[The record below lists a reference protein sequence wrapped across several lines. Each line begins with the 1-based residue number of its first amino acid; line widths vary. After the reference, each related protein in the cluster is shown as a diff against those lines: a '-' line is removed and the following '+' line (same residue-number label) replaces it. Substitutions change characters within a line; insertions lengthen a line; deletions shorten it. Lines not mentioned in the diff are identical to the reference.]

1 MEQQYL
7 YLIVIS
13 LFSVIQSIF
22 GMGLLVFGTPTLLL
36 LGYDF
41 SSVLGLLLPA
51 SVLIS
56 FTQVLS
62 ARSLPFSRAEKNNM
76 VICGIAVL
84 ISLSLVLSV
93 GFKLNIDLIVG
104 LLLLFSAITRL
115 SPAFRTTISNQLV
128 KNQQKYIILM
138 GLVHGLTNMG
148 GAVLA
153 LYASST
159 QTEKTSVRSTVS
171 RYYLLFGLIQLST
184 LALLRPAALSVE
196 GFIAAPVALFI
207 YWAVGNL
214 LFRRASAPL
223 YERLLTGFI
232 AIYGLVV
239 LTKGYI

>member
-1 MEQQYL
+1 MEQHYL
-7 YLIVIS
+7 YLIVII
-13 LFSVIQSIF
+13 LFSVIQSVF

-51 SVLIS
+51 SVLVS

-62 ARSLPFSRAEKNNM
+62 ARSLPFSRAEKSNM

-84 ISLSLVLSV
+84 IALSFVLSA

-104 LLLLFSAITRL
+104 LLLLFSAVTRL
-115 SPAFRTTISNQLV
+115 SPAFRTAISNQLV
-128 KNQQKYIILM
+128 KHQQKYVILM

-159 QTEKTSVRSTVS
+159 QAEKTGVRSTVS
-171 RYYLLFGLIQLST
+171 RYYLLFGLIQLAT
-184 LALLRPAALSVE
+184 LALLRPTALSIE
-196 GFIAAPVALFI
+196 GLIAAPVALFI
-207 YWAVGNL
+207 YWAPGNF

-232 AIYGLVV
+232 AVYGLVV